1 MDRTGIIVV
10 TLCIVLL
17 VVWFVEE
24 QRYATEWAKSHPATN
39 EVVSVQD
46 QAGASNTPPA
56 SPGAPTITAT
66 QSVAPVLPLDTN
78 VSEETIVLTNA
89 YARYTF
95 TSRGGGL
102 KSVELLDYPE
112 TVSPQWKMEMAT
124 NAVATLNARV
134 SVPIMTVLGESS
146 LIGNGQFRLTKLNA
160 DDVRAEKTFPNGL
173 RILKDFRIGTN
184 YVVDVTVRLENTSW
198 KSLPLPTQEWVIG
211 TATPMDPDDTTFP
224 AYGGTMWFDGKKADS
239 VNLSYFSTNTTFL
252 FVFPRTPKTEYREGA
267 SNVVWAAVYNQF
279 FTLLAMPQTPAAQVV
294 AHSVYL
300 PPFPNMELISR
311 APPPEGIQMALVYPA
326 QTLGTNQVIKHQV
339 TLYAGP
345 KKYRTLARLGQQLHN
360 HADEVMQFGFF
371 GFFSKGLLVTMNWLH
386 QVTLLGYGWVIVL
399 FTVLLKLIFWPLTAK
414 STRSM
419 KRMQALAPELKSL
432 QEKYKEDPQ
441 KLMQKQWE
449 LYRKHKVSPMSG
461 CLPMLIQTPVFIGF
475 YMMIRSAVEL
485 RGAHFL
491 WVADLSRPDTLF
503 MIPGLTFIPFISTPE
518 GLPFNLLPL
527 LMGGAMLW
535 QSHLQ
540 PPSPGM
546 DPGQAKIIR
555 YMPLIFLLFLYN
567 YSSGLTLYWTVN
579 NLLTIAQTKL
589 TKNLRDPAAPT
600 ANPALTPPLK
610 KKK

>member
-10 TLCIVLL
+10 TICIILL

-24 QRYATEWAKSHPATN
+24 QKYVSQSAKSHPATN
-39 EVVSVQD
+39 AVVTVQN
-46 QAGASNTPPA
+46 QTGASNAAPATPPA
-56 SPGAPTITAT
+56 PAVTTTPPAA
-66 QSVAPVLPLDTN
+66 APVFPLDTN
-78 VSEETIVLTNA
+78 TPEQTIVVTNVD
-89 YARYTF
+89 ARYTF

-102 KSVELLDYPE
+102 KSVALLDYPE
-112 TVSPQWKMEMAT
+112 TISPRWKMEMGT
-124 NAVATLNARV
+124 NTVATLNPRV
-134 SVPIMTVLGESS
+134 SVPVMAILGESS
-146 LIGNGQFRLTKLNA
+146 LIGNGNFTLTRTA
-160 DDVRAEKTFPNGL
+160 DGVQAEKSFPNGL
-173 RILKDFRIGTN
+173 RMVKEFDIDSN
-184 YVVDVTVRLENTSW
+184 YLVTVTVRLENTSNE
-198 KSLPLPTQEWVIG
+198 SLPLPTQEWVIG
-211 TATPMDPDDTTFP
+211 TATPMDPDDTTFSY
-224 AYGGTMWFDGKKADS
+224 YGGTMWFGGKKTESAS
-239 VNLSYFSTNTTFL
+239 LSYFSTNTTFL
-252 FVFPRTPKTEYREGA
+252 FLFPRTPKTEYREGA

-279 FTLLAMPQTPAAQVV
+279 FTLLAMPETPAVQIIARP
-294 AHSVYL
+294 VYL
-300 PPFPNMELISR
+300 QPFPGDESASR
-311 APPPEGIQMALVYPA
+311 APPEGIQTALIYPA
-326 QTLGTNQVIKHQV
+326 QTLHTNQVLQRQIV
-339 TLYAGP
+339 LYAGP
-345 KKYRTLARLGQQLHN
+345 KKYQTLARLGEQFRN

-371 GFFSKGLLVTMNWLH
+371 GFFSKALLVTMNWLH
-386 QVTLLGYGWVIVL
+386 DVTRLGYGWVIVL
-399 FTVLLKLIFWPLTAK
+399 FTFLIKVVFWPLTAK

-419 KRMQALAPELKSL
+419 KRMQALAPELKAL
-432 QEKYKEDPQ
+432 QTKYKEDPQ

-475 YMMIRSAVEL
+475 YMMIRSAIEL

-491 WVADLSRPDTLF
+491 WVADLSKPDTLF
-503 MIPGLTFIPFISTPE
+503 MIPGINF
-518 GLPFNLLPL
+518 PFNLLPL

-546 DPGQAKIIR
+546 DATQAKIMR

-600 ANPALTPPLK
+600 ATPALTPPPK